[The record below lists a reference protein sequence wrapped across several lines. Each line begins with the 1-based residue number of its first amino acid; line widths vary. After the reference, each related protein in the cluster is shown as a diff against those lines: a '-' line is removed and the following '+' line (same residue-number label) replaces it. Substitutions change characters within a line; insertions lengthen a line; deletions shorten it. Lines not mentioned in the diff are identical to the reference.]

1 MAAESDLAVQYE
13 DGEACMGYVVKNKT
27 TGELVAAGTQKLS
40 VLFPNNSTFQPATID
55 ENGELV
61 MPKVFHPSDLDLP
74 IEEPS
79 ENNDVEINIPT
90 IEEEYKPLPIYPI
103 VETPIEEEYKPLPIY
118 PIVEP
123 TIDEITE

>member
-1 MAAESDLAVQYE
+1 
-13 DGEACMGYVVKNKT
+13 
-27 TGELVAAGTQKLS
+27 
-40 VLFPNNSTFQPATID
+40 
-55 ENGELV
+55 

-90 IEEEYKPLPIYPI
+90 VEEEYNPLPIYPI

-123 TIDEITE
+123 TIDEISE